1 MNRNSSA
8 LKLSL
13 AGIFIALG
21 VVCSAFSIPV
31 GASRCFP
38 VQHMVNV
45 IAGVLLG
52 PWYACAMAFVASLIR
67 NLIGT
72 GTLLAF
78 PGSMCGAL
86 LAGLLYRAGGKLPYA
101 CVGEVVG
108 SGILGALLAVPIAV
122 GLLGRTATLFAFVP
136 SFLINTIAGSI
147 VAALVVTALD
157 RTSVFRD
164 LRAAMR

>member
-1 MNRNSSA
+1 MKRNQVLRLTCAGLLCA
-8 LKLSL
+8 LAVVGSL
-13 AGIFIALG
+13 ISF
-21 VVCSAFSIPV
+21 PV
-31 GASRCFP
+31 FGSKCAP

-52 PWYACAMAFVASLIR
+52 PGYAVGAAFVASFIR

-108 SGILGALLAVPIAV
+108 TGILGALLAVPIAV